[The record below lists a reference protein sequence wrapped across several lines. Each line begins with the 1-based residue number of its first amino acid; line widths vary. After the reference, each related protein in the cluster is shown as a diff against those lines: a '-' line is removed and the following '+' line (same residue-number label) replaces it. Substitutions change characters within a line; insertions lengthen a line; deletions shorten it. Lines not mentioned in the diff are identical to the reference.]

1 MTRLI
6 VFVVVVIG
14 FVSITYLDGFKHMP
28 KTNKNFDY
36 QGFKKEQADKAK
48 VLEDIEKAKLAALSR
63 KEEVV
68 VEKPVFKVDLNTEG
82 LKRGHKLYSKCIVC
96 HGKLGEGKKSQNSP
110 KIGGQYDWYIESQ
123 VKAMKSGVRE
133 NKIMN
138 PYIRK
143 LSNQD
148 IKDLG
153 EYIAKLPW

>member
-14 FVSITYLDGFKHMP
+14 FFSITYLDGFKNLP
-28 KTNKNFDY
+28 RTNKAFNY
-36 QGFKKEQADKAK
+36 QGFKKEREGKLKVLDDIKKAK
-48 VLEDIEKAKLAALSR
+48 IAAL
-63 KEEVV
+63 KPK
-68 VEKPVFKVDLNTEG
+68 VEKPKPVFKVDLNTEG

-110 KIGGQYDWYIESQ
+110 KVGGQFDWYIVSQ
-123 VKAMKSGVRE
+123 VKLMQAGVRV

-138 PYIRK
+138 PYIKR
-143 LSNQD
+143 LSAQD